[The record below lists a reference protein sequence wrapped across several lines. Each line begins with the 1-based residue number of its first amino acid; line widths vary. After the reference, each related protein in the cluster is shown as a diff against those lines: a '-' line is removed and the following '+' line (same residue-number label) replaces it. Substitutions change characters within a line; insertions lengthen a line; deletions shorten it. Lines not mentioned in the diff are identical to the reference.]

1 MNENF
6 RKQISNI
13 EDLVEISEILSEST
27 VLLESISKY
36 MKHPFDPQ
44 FSKDGHHIPMNF
56 DKKGDTIYLLGE
68 YHDRDEEADNSSNI
82 EILYDAIEHKLVTSA
97 HQLKGKGLFC
107 GLVEACAV
115 KKLGFDIT
123 SDSEMP
129 EKDFLFDDRNP
140 AILVSVDGNQEDKF
154 VDYMFNNGVRLT
166 LLGHV
171 TKGEMRLDDLS
182 FGFINSFI
190 E

>member
-1 MNENF
+1 
-6 RKQISNI
+6 
-13 EDLVEISEILSEST
+13 
-27 VLLESISKY
+27 
-36 MKHPFDPQ
+36 
-44 FSKDGHHIPMNF
+44 
-56 DKKGDTIYLLGE
+56 
-68 YHDRDEEADNSSNI
+68 
-82 EILYDAIEHKLVTSA
+82 
-97 HQLKGKGLFC
+97 
-107 GLVEACAV
+107 
-115 KKLGFDIT
+115 
-123 SDSEMP
+123 MP

-140 AILVSVDGNQEDKF
+140 AILVSVDGKQEDKF

>member
-1 MNENF
+1 M
-6 RKQISNI
+6 S
-13 EDLVEISEILSEST
+13 
-27 VLLESISKY
+27 
-36 MKHPFDPQ
+36 
-44 FSKDGHHIPMNF
+44 
-56 DKKGDTIYLLGE
+56 
-68 YHDRDEEADNSSNI
+68 
-82 EILYDAIEHKLVTSA
+82 
-97 HQLKGKGLFC
+97 
-107 GLVEACAV
+107 
-115 KKLGFDIT
+115 
-123 SDSEMP
+123 